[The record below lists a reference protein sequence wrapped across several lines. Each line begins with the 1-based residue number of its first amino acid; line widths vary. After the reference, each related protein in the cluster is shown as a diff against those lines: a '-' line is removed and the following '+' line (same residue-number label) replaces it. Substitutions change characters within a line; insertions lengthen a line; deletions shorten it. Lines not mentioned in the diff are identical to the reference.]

1 MMNNVKRVVA
11 LLVAFLLGVGSF
23 NTVGNSPMVVVYAQE
38 YIYYATLDI
47 ASKGWSGY
55 NTGLNYDMT
64 GGTAGTIRQ
73 GAKLSVINEMVNK
86 NGNKVAYVYSEDL
99 KKNCYVSVK
108 YLKKVDTTENFTD
121 SNGNAVLDFGD
132 KNWSKYYPGINK
144 EFTGGTSVPSGLK
157 EGTEL
162 QVLKTVVNNKGT
174 KVAYC
179 YVPSVSVYCYIS
191 MRYVEELE
199 VKDKTE
205 ETTVID
211 TYTHDGKDYLLVEGF
226 NENYIFNQR
235 DYSRFV
241 ENGKNVGC
249 TATALATAYSIY
261 NKTFLSPNSESI
273 KWTKGVGVTWGPQTV
288 WSGYDSDNLVAA
300 YDYLKKEIPVI
311 LRLKKGSNG
320 HSVTLVGVVKN
331 ADRDNLSMG
340 DFLVVDPWGG
350 VVKSL
355 EQAASGYTLHPT
367 WDLIIPV
374 KNIR

>member
-1 MMNNVKRVVA
+1 MKNNVKRVVA
-11 LLVAFLLGVGSF
+11 LLVAFLLGVGRF
-23 NTVGNSPMVVVYAQE
+23 NAVDNGSMVVAYAQE
-38 YIYYATLDI
+38 YSYYATLDI
-47 ASKGWSGY
+47 SSKGWSAY

-73 GAKLSVINEMVNK
+73 GAKLSVISEKTNSK
-86 NGNKVAYVYSEDL
+86 GNKVAYVYSEDL

-108 YLKKVDTTENFTD
+108 YLKKVETTETNAT
-121 SNGNAVLDFGD
+121 GNAVLDFGD
-132 KNWSKYYPGINK
+132 KNWTKYYPGENK
-144 EFTGGTSVPSGLK
+144 EFTGGTPVKNGLK
-157 EGTEL
+157 EGTEV
-162 QVLKTVVNNKGT
+162 QVLKTVVNSKGT
-174 KVAYC
+174 KVGYC
-179 YVPSVSVYCYIS
+179 YVPSVDVYCYIS
-191 MRYVEELE
+191 MRFVKEAE
-199 VKDKTE
+199 VNSKTE
-205 ETTVID
+205 ETTAD
-211 TYTHDGKDYLLVEGF
+211 TYTYDGKNYLLVEGF
-226 NENYIFNQR
+226 NEEYVFNQR

-261 NKTFLSPNSESI
+261 NKTYLSPNSSSI

-300 YDYLKKEIPVI
+300 YEFLQKDIPVI

-320 HSVTLVGVVKN
+320 HSVTLVGVAKD
-331 ADRDNLSMG
+331 ADRNNLSLA

-355 EQAASGYTLHPT
+355 EHAASGYTLHPT

-374 KNIR
+374 KN